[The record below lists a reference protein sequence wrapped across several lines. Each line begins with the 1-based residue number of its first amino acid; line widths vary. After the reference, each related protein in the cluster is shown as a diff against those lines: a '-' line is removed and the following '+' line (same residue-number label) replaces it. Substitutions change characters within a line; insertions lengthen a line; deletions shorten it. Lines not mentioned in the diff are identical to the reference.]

1 MQGLFLCQKIFGI
14 IGHLYFINFI
24 FVWIF
29 YKNSTLST
37 LKRFFRDTII
47 YGIAAVLPRAINII
61 LVKLHT
67 NTLASEKY
75 AESTIYFVYAAYFNA
90 LLTYGM
96 ETAFFRF
103 FTKEKQKGKV
113 ISTAFISLFL
123 TTMTFMMLMLVYSDA
138 VAGYFG
144 FSSALPF
151 QILILVTT
159 FDTLVVIP
167 YAFLRVNNKPF
178 RFTFYKVMNV
188 LIFAVF
194 NLYFLMYV
202 PFALENDGFVP
213 DFIASSF
220 YEHPLVL
227 YIFVANFIASLVT
240 FLVLF
245 PIVFKFKFSFDKKI
259 LYQMLVYGLPIMVS
273 SLAYVTNENLDKLL
287 LTHYLGKEQMGVYA
301 ACYKLGVFMSLYIM
315 AFKMGAEPFFF
326 NQAKE
331 SNAKQTYARILTW
344 FIIFGALFM
353 IIIVG
358 FIDQFAMLLL
368 GKEEYFKD
376 LVIVPVILLANLF
389 LGIYYN
395 FSVWFK
401 LTDKTRYGMYF
412 SILGAL
418 LTIGLIVLFI
428 PIIGFM
434 ASAWATLATYSA
446 MAVMSYFYGKKYY
459 AIPYPMKNILVILII
474 AIVLSYLSF
483 NYFRGNHIVSVLI
496 TIAFLALIIWNQK
509 TEIKKIWKMSS

>member
-1 MQGLFLCQKIFGI
+1 
-14 IGHLYFINFI
+14 
-24 FVWIF
+24 
-29 YKNSTLST
+29 LST

-67 NTLASEKY
+67 NTLVAEKY

-90 LLTYGM
+90 FLTYGM

-103 FTKEKQKGKV
+103 FTKEKDKGKI
-113 ISTAFISLFL
+113 ISTSFISLFVTSMIFL
-123 TTMTFMMLMLVYSDA
+123 FVMLIYSES
-138 VAGYFG
+138 VAQYLG
-144 FSSALPF
+144 FSSALPV

-167 YAFLRVNNKPF
+167 YAYLRVNNKPLK
-178 RFTFYKVMNV
+178 FTFYKMMNV
-188 LIFAVF
+188 IIFAGF
-194 NLYFLMYV
+194 NLYFLLYV
-202 PFALENDGFVP
+202 PFAIENGGFIPEIVERN
-213 DFIASSF
+213 FNQ
-220 YEHPLVL
+220 HPLVL
-227 YIFVANFIASLVT
+227 YIFIANLIASLAT
-240 FLVLF
+240 FLLLF
-245 PIVFKFKFSFDKKI
+245 PIVFKFKISFDKKI

-287 LTHYLGKEQMGVYA
+287 LSNYLGKEQMGIYA

-331 SNAKQTYARILTW
+331 SNAKETYARILTW
-344 FIIFGALFM
+344 FIIFGSVFM

-358 FIDQFAMLLL
+358 FIDQFANLLL
-368 GKEEYFKD
+368 GKEEYFKA
-376 LVIVPVILLANLF
+376 LSIVPIILLANLF

-412 SILGAL
+412 SIFGAL
-418 LTIGLIVLFI
+418 ITVALNIIFI
-428 PIIGFM
+428 PKIGFI
-434 ASAWATLATYSA
+434 ASAWATLATYIF
-446 MAVMSYFYGKKYY
+446 MAGLSYFYGRKYY
-459 AIPYPMKNILVILII
+459 RIPYPMKNISIILIL
-474 AIVLSYLSF
+474 AVGLSYLSF
-483 NYFRGNHIVSVLI
+483 IYFRGNNIVSGMLVLLFI
-496 TIAFLALIIWNQK
+496 GLVILNQK
-509 TEIKKIWKMSS
+509 TEIKKIWKVSQ